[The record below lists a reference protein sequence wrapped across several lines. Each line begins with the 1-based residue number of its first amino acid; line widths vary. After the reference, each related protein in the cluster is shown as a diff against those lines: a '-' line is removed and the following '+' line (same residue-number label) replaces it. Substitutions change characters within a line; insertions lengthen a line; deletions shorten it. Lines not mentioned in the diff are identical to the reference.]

1 MLGSRKKGG
10 APKASR
16 ARSPRKAAP
25 KRAPRRTSAGRAPQR
40 KAKAPALLAT
50 ADPTDPA
57 SIASFR
63 GGGFARRARAGR
75 CCWPGFAHSARRAA
89 RAPSPRRVCG
99 GAACCTR
106 RARRA
111 AAPACGT
118 VGGRAA
124 RVHACR
130 RLTTVP
136 RPAAAPR
143 VRHTS
148 RATPWLHPYAPYAR
162 VPSQGP
168 LTTTTTTTSS
178 ACSSRAAPR
187 PAACGPASSASRQR
201 CPSWAWAT
209 SCRQTS
215 ASTTVSSGGRTAS
228 AGTRALPAAP
238 RSVVE

>member
-1 MLGSRKKGG
+1 MTWTRSGCGRRLMRRACPVVGATPIPPRPGSALSRAPLPDSQPSPSPSHASPSLPRSRKTGG
-10 APKASR
+10 APKATR

-25 KRAPRRTSAGRAPQR
+25 KHAPRRTSAGRAPQR

-57 SIASFR
+57 SFASFR
-63 GGGFARRARAGR
+63 GGAFARRARAGR

-111 AAPACGT
+111 AGPACGT

-148 RATPWLHPYAPYAR
+148 RATPWLHPYAPT
-162 VPSQGP
+162 P
-168 LTTTTTTTSS
+168 
-178 ACSSRAAPR
+178 ACPR
-187 PAACGPASSASRQR
+187 RD
-201 CPSWAWAT
+201 
-209 SCRQTS
+209 
-215 ASTTVSSGGRTAS
+215 
-228 AGTRALPAAP
+228 L
-238 RSVVE
+238 